1 MWYRK
6 NPVTQGILHQ
16 ITWTLAVLRSGLTEM
31 NKQTWPLRH
40 GPHSVSG
47 LKWERLSRDTNT
59 WTFERGRAC
68 EQWGDVRKQRDR
80 KAHVSLHS
88 ASMGLWHYQ
97 LELLAFLFL
106 SWMQVQSAQG
116 PLTSN
121 ALQSPQISHLN
132 RTPCLPEVRH
142 THGEMKGFPGS
153 PFPVRILGLRHQPA
167 SLIESPLSCALL
179 QNCKN

>member
-1 MWYRK
+1 MDLTVCQDWSGRDWA
-6 NPVTQGILHQ
+6 G
-16 ITWTLAVLRSGLTEM
+16 TLT
-31 NKQTWPLRH
+31 
-40 GPHSVSG
+40 
-47 LKWERLSRDTNT
+47 
-59 WTFERGRAC
+59 RGRLKEAEHVSNGVMC
-68 EQWGDVRKQRDR
+68 RKQRGR